1 MNISWLILQH
11 EDKIPLVKTM
21 KKVFS
26 LMLLLATLM
35 VFLPA
40 CSDDKD
46 EPDDIK
52 SQIIGTWN
60 ATSVKFSDT
69 DWVDISNYPSMALSI
84 TFNKD
89 DSYYGRGALGNGG
102 GTYTVSGKTIK
113 TYIDGELYGTYY
125 VKSLSGKNA
134 ELSLTMGSSSME
146 IRAVKR

>member
-1 MNISWLILQH
+1 
-11 EDKIPLVKTM
+11 M

-35 VFLPA
+35 VSFTA
-40 CSDDKD
+40 CSDDED
-46 EPDDIK
+46 EPDDIN
-52 SQIIGTWN
+52 SQIIGTWD
-60 ATSVKFSDT
+60 ATSVKLSDT
-69 DWVDISNYPSMALSI
+69 DWVDITSRPSLALSI
-84 TFNKD
+84 TFNSD
-89 DSYYGRGALGNGG
+89 GSYYGRGALGNGS

>member
-1 MNISWLILQH
+1 
-11 EDKIPLVKTM
+11 
-21 KKVFS
+21 
-26 LMLLLATLM
+26 MLLLATLM

-52 SQIIGTWN
+52 SQIIGTWD
-60 ATSVKFSDT
+60 ATSVKVSGT
-69 DWVDISNYPSMALSI
+69 DWVDITGRPGLALSI

-89 DSYYGRGALGNGG
+89 GSYYGRGALGNGG

-125 VKSLSGKNA
+125 VKSLNGNSA
-134 ELSLTMGSSSME
+134 ELSLTMGASSME
-146 IRAVKR
+146 IRAVRR

>member
-1 MNISWLILQH
+1 
-11 EDKIPLVKTM
+11 M

-52 SQIIGTWN
+52 SQIIGTWD

-69 DWVDISNYPSMALSI
+69 DWVDISNYTSMALSI

-89 DSYYGRGALGNGG
+89 GSYYGRGALGNGG
-102 GTYTVSGKTIK
+102 GTCTVSGKTIK

-134 ELSLTMGSSSME
+134 ELSLTMGASSMD
-146 IRAVKR
+146 IRAIKR

>member
-1 MNISWLILQH
+1 
-11 EDKIPLVKTM
+11 
-21 KKVFS
+21 
-26 LMLLLATLM
+26 MLLFATLM
-35 VFLPA
+35 MFLPA

-46 EPDDIK
+46 EPADI
-52 SQIIGTWN
+52 
-60 ATSVKFSDT
+60 T
-69 DWVDISNYPSMALSI
+69 DYPSLALSI

-89 DSYYGRGALGNGG
+89 GSYYGRGALGNGG

-134 ELSLTMGSSSME
+134 ELTLTMGSSSME

>member
-1 MNISWLILQH
+1 
-11 EDKIPLVKTM
+11 M

-35 VFLPA
+35 VSFTA

-52 SQIIGTWN
+52 SKIIGTWD
-60 ATSVKFSDT
+60 ATSVKLSDS
-69 DWVDISNYPSMALSI
+69 DWIDISNHPSMSLSI
-84 TFNKD
+84 TFNSD
-89 DSYYGRGALGNGG
+89 GSYYGRGALGNGR

-113 TYIDGELYGTYY
+113 TYVDGELYGTYY
-125 VKSLSGKNA
+125 VKSLDGKNA
-134 ELSLTMGSSSME
+134 ELTLTMGSSSME

>member
-1 MNISWLILQH
+1 
-11 EDKIPLVKTM
+11 M

-26 LMLLLATLM
+26 LMLLLATLL
-35 VFLPA
+35 VSFTA

-46 EPDDIK
+46 EPEDIK
-52 SQIIGTWN
+52 SQIIGTWD

-69 DWVDISNYPSMALSI
+69 DWVDITSRPSLALSI
-84 TFNKD
+84 TFNSD
-89 DSYYGRGALGNGG
+89 GSYYGRGALGNGS
-102 GTYTVSGKTIK
+102 GTYTVTGKTIK
-113 TYIDGELYGTYY
+113 TYVDGELYGTYY

>member
-1 MNISWLILQH
+1 
-11 EDKIPLVKTM
+11 
-21 KKVFS
+21 
-26 LMLLLATLM
+26 MLLLATFM
-35 VFLPA
+35 VILPA

-52 SQIIGTWN
+52 SQIIGTWD
-60 ATSVKFSDT
+60 ATSVKVSDA

-89 DSYYGRGALGNGG
+89 GNYYGRGALGNGG

>member
-1 MNISWLILQH
+1 
-11 EDKIPLVKTM
+11 M

-26 LMLLLATLM
+26 LMLLLATIM
-35 VFLPA
+35 VSFTA

-52 SQIIGTWN
+52 SQIIGTWD

-69 DWVDISNYPSMALSI
+69 DWVDITSRPSLALSI
-84 TFNKD
+84 TFNSD
-89 DSYYGRGALGNGG
+89 GSYYGHGALGNGS
-102 GTYTVSGKTIK
+102 GTYTVTGKIIK
-113 TYIDGELYGTYY
+113 TYVDGELYGTYY